1 MSQINT
7 MEDFAKACGISR
19 PTVSKYFHDASSVRP
34 KTRAKIEEALERYDY
49 SPNIYA
55 INQNRKLTKTIGIVV
70 PHLADPFF
78 AEMARVIEAKLLDAG
93 MSPAMYSAYGDPRKE
108 VEILDG
114 LRAMKPAGVLMAPL
128 GEISDRRA
136 LEKFAKAVPTIVF
149 DSRIEGFGEA
159 FIGSDNGS
167 FISQT
172 VDYLVRVAAPPL
184 FFDMATPANPNAIA
198 RRDHYVRLMD
208 KLGVEPQIFSVSGR
222 GWKFEEVGFRGALD
236 LLSQGVPDRPV
247 LCSNDRL
254 AMGFLAAAYEK
265 GVRVGRLPTD
275 DLQLAS
281 NDDHP
286 LSRYTCPPLTT
297 AAHDYDAVAGL
308 SVRML
313 LERIEQGSPLRQYKA
328 TFFQPRLAL
337 RDSA

>member
-1 MSQINT
+1 MTQINT
-7 MEDFAKACGISR
+7 MEDFAKACGVSR
-19 PTVSKYFHDASSVRP
+19 PTVSKYFNDASSVRP
-34 KTRAKIEEALERYDY
+34 KTREKIERALELYDY

-93 MSPAMYSAYGDPRKE
+93 MSPAMYSAYGDPQKE
-108 VEILDG
+108 VDILDG
-114 LRAMKPAGVLMAPL
+114 LRAMKPAGVLIAPL
-128 GEISDRRA
+128 GEISDRKA
-136 LEKFAKAVPTIVF
+136 LDKFSKAVPTIVF

-159 FIGSDNGS
+159 FIGSDNAS

-172 VDYLVRVAAPPL
+172 VDYLNRVATAPL
-184 FFDMATPANPNAIA
+184 FFDMETPANPNAIA
-198 RRDHYVRLMD
+198 RREHYIKEMD
-208 KLGVEPQIFSVSGR
+208 ALGLEPEIVSVPGR
-222 GWKFEEVGFRGALD
+222 GWKFEEVGFRGGLD
-236 LLSQGVPDRPV
+236 FLNRGIPNRPV

-265 GVRVGRLPTD
+265 GIRIGRRPSDHL
-275 DLQLAS
+275 LLAS

-308 SVRML
+308 SVRL
-313 LERIEQGSPLRQYKA
+313 LLSRIEQGSPLKQYKS

>member
-1 MSQINT
+1 MTQIKT
-7 MEDFAKACGISR
+7 MDEFAKACGISR
-19 PTVSKYFHDASSVRP
+19 PTVSKYFNDPSSVRA
-34 KTRAKIEEALERYDY
+34 KTRSKIEEAQRLYDY

-70 PHLADPFF
+70 PHLTDPFF
-78 AEMARVIEAKLLDAG
+78 AEIARRIEAKLLDAG
-93 MSPAMYSAYGDPRKE
+93 MAPAMYSAYGDPKKE

-128 GEISDRRA
+128 GADSDRGA
-136 LEKFAKAVPTIVF
+136 LERFAKSVPTIVF

-159 FIGSDNGS
+159 FVGSDNRS

-172 VDYLVRVAAPPL
+172 VDYLNRVGGPPL
-184 FFDMATPANPNAIA
+184 FFDMATPANPNAIE
-198 RRDHYVRLMD
+198 RRAHYVNQMD
-208 KLGVEPQIFSVSGR
+208 ALGAEPEIFSVSGQ
-222 GWKFEEVGFRGALD
+222 GWLFEEIGYRGGME
-236 LLSQGVPDRPV
+236 LLSRGIPGRPV

-254 AMGFLAAAYEK
+254 AMGFLAAAYEQ

-275 DLQLAS
+275 DLLLAS

-286 LSRYTCPPLTT
+286 LSRFTCPALTT

-308 SVRML
+308 SVQVL
-313 LERIEQGSPLRQYKA
+313 LNRIEQGSALKQYKS
-328 TFFQPRLAL
+328 TFFQARLAL

>member
-78 AEMARVIEAKLLDAG
+78 AEMARVIEAKLQDAG

-149 DSRIEGFGEA
+149 DSRK
-159 FIGSDNGS
+159 IG
-167 FISQT
+167 
-172 VDYLVRVAAPPL
+172 R
-184 FFDMATPANPNAIA
+184 
-198 RRDHYVRLMD
+198 
-208 KLGVEPQIFSVSGR
+208 
-222 GWKFEEVGFRGALD
+222 
-236 LLSQGVPDRPV
+236 
-247 LCSNDRL
+247 
-254 AMGFLAAAYEK
+254 
-265 GVRVGRLPTD
+265 
-275 DLQLAS
+275 
-281 NDDHP
+281 
-286 LSRYTCPPLTT
+286 
-297 AAHDYDAVAGL
+297 AHV
-308 SVRML
+308 
-313 LERIEQGSPLRQYKA
+313 
-328 TFFQPRLAL
+328 
-337 RDSA
+337 